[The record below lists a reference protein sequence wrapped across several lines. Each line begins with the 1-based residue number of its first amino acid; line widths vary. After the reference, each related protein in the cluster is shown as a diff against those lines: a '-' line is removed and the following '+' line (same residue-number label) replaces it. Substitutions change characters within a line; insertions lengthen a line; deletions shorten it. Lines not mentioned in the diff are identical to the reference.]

1 MRNVHPV
8 SPRRRA
14 ARTFLQSL
22 CGMLIVL
29 LLLALTGG
37 LPQLPN
43 WQIALLILGAAA
55 LSGGI
60 ARIMN

>member
-8 SPRRRA
+8 SPLRRA

-37 LPQLPN
+37 LPQLPA
-43 WQIALLILGAAA
+43 WQIALLILSAAA

>member
-22 CGMLIVL
+22 CGMLTVL

-43 WQIALLILGAAA
+43 WQIALLILSAAA